1 MKVYEDGKEFLEDYD
16 LSEWT
21 CETEGIQKLTM
32 TQFLSHIK
40 HEKIIVE
47 CGERNYV
54 YFHILPFYE
63 GEECYVRDLGNFPF
77 WIVYINGKCTG
88 EIFLSEK
95 EANSHSGFVVPR
107 RLDT

>member
-1 MKVYEDGKEFLEDYD
+1 MKVYEDGKKFLEDYD

-21 CETEGIQKLTM
+21 CEGEGIQKLTM
-32 TQFLSHIK
+32 TQFLSCIK

-47 CGERNYV
+47 CGGRNYV

-63 GEECYVRDLGNFPF
+63 GEEYYVKDLGNFSF

-88 EIFLSEK
+88 EIFLTEK
-95 EANSHSGFVVPR
+95 EAKSHSGLVDPK
-107 RLDT
+107 RLEA